1 MSNLKVP
8 LESNLIDWII
18 NNRDINQKDLAKMC
32 GISTVHMCNVYN
44 GNKKASK
51 TLTNLLK
58 LIYKFPASASVLK
71 DDDDEDN
78 IDDYNS
84 N

>member
-1 MSNLKVP
+1 
-8 LESNLIDWII
+8 
-18 NNRDINQKDLAKMC
+18 MC